1 MDIKNLQRAAEIAE
15 QLPVIDEARK
25 ALSLEDAQLRV
36 ITREGRVLTIPKGVR
51 YNVIRALNAEYEI
64 LRKEAVGL

>member
-25 ALSLEDAQLRV
+25 ALSQEDAQLRV
-36 ITREGRVLTIPKGVR
+36 ITREGKILTIPKGVR

>member
-25 ALSLEDAQLRV
+25 ALSQEDAQLRV
-36 ITREGRVLTIPKGVR
+36 ITPEGKVLTIPKGVR